1 MSQEQRIAQ
10 EARLQVC
17 ETLAKAT
24 TLHSEGVNGK
34 RPIGDYLE
42 YLRLVK
48 FENWLKTYN
57 FRTLNI
63 KSRLKLIS
71 GQDFFKMS

>member
-10 EARLQVC
+10 EARLQVS

-24 TLHSEGVNGK
+24 TLHSEDVNGK

-42 YLRLVK
+42 
-48 FENWLKTYN
+48 W
-57 FRTLNI
+57 NI
-63 KSRLKLIS
+63 
-71 GQDFFKMS
+71 

>member
-34 RPIGDYLE
+34 RPIGVIM
-42 YLRLVK
+42 LRQHK
-48 FENWLKTYN
+48 YFEIEKSYWLRK
-57 FRTLNI
+57 
-63 KSRLKLIS
+63 
-71 GQDFFKMS
+71 

>member
-24 TLHSEGVNGK
+24 TLHSEDVNGK

-42 YLRLVK
+42 
-48 FENWLKTYN
+48 W
-57 FRTLNI
+57 NI
-63 KSRLKLIS
+63 
-71 GQDFFKMS
+71 